1 MSENDIIKKTI
12 IEEFIDVPTGE
23 LAHMLGVDYS
33 IAETLQLHA
42 VDGINKPAHPY
53 ELWST
58 GITMKAEIDEMGTM
72 WMAVAEVQDQYFADG
87 KAVSLEL
94 KSRYWREDIAE
105 AIDNVLE
112 VAKQIGVEWGSS
124 AQDKPH
130 IYYYGDGED
139 PDNLPPQGWKYA
151 LKEQCDRIGWK
162 FPYETEE
169 EQ

>member
-42 VDGINKPAHPY
+42 VDGIN
-53 ELWST
+53 
-58 GITMKAEIDEMGTM
+58 KAEIDEMGTM